1 MFENFSLRIP
11 GSLNNLPAVCGPVLV
26 AQPVSLSPPSDC
38 LNQPSA
44 EAAANPA
51 SPILVGSLAAVA
63 AVLLV
68 LLGVYLLLLGK
79 KRGFDKV
86 GIKEKDD

>member
-1 MFENFSLRIP
+1 M
-11 GSLNNLPAVCGPVLV
+11 NNLPAACGPVLV
-26 AQPVSLSPPSDC
+26 AQSVSLSPPSDC
-38 LNQPSA
+38 LRQPSA

-79 KRGFDKV
+79 KRGLDKV
-86 GIKEKDD
+86 GSNKKTIVINDDI